1 MLKKILIAMAVILA
15 LAVLGAVL
23 VGYLMF
29 GRGPDVSTYEA
40 LKSPRITHKADQRML
55 QVEATGDP
63 NTTKAFGLLFQTYY
77 KNVTAHGMA
86 APLARWPKPLET
98 PKAEWVGLYGLP
110 VPASLDKLAKT
121 PSAPGYAVT
130 LTTWQYG
137 DVAEILHVGPYSTE
151 APTVE
156 KLKAFIAAGGYEIAG
171 PHEEEYLRGPGMFGK
186 GDPDKYY
193 TIIRYQVKKAAPD
206 TITPKQNPRKNK

>member
-1 MLKKILIAMAVILA
+1 V
-15 LAVLGAVL
+15 
-23 VGYLMF
+23 F
-29 GRGPDVSTYEA
+29 GREPDLRRYEA
-40 LKSPRITHKADQRML
+40 LKTPQISRKADQKML

-63 NTTKAFGLLFQTYY
+63 NTTKAFGLLFQAYY
-77 KNVTAHGMA
+77 KNVKAHGMV

-110 VPASLDKLAKT
+110 VPETLEKLKEI
-121 PSAPGYAVT
+121 PDMPGLTVS

-137 DVAEILHVGPYSTE
+137 EVAEIVHVGPYAAE

-156 KLKAFIAAGGYEIAG
+156 KLKAFIAASGYQIAG

-186 GDPDKYY
+186 GNPDKYY
-193 TIIRYQVKKAAPD
+193 TIIRYQVKKAAPKEEPD
-206 TITPKQNPRKNK
+206 RIK